1 MATLRQQQTRSFAL
15 PHTSQVM
22 WVAVSMA
29 ALAALSYILMK
40 AGWLGIG
47 SLQMA
52 PDESIIIDVAA
63 GGYLLGGILILLRMR
78 WLWIIGALINGMVLL
93 FYFSMYAQ
101 RPDVL
106 LSAGGLSSKVMQIV
120 LEAALLYLIVW
131 AGRRRLTN

>member
-15 PHTSQVM
+15 IHTSQVI

-52 PDESIIIDVAA
+52 PEEAFIIDVAA

>member
-15 PHTSQVM
+15 IHTSQVI